1 MKIHLKNLGI
11 LKQAE
16 FELGDITI
24 ICGENNTGKTYAAY
38 ALFGFLDTWR
48 QNINLV
54 KSAQVSEKAIKNLL
68 NDGVTQIDLIE
79 RIQNI
84 DSVLKEIC
92 DRYTRRLSRL
102 FAASEDLFRNSRFQ
116 IFLNTDTLSETLKS
130 MSFKIKA
137 GSRNRPFFSIST
149 VGKSAQLEISL
160 LGEKQEVNISDSH
173 VKRLINHTVNEIVFE
188 KFFPDAYIAST
199 ERTGAAIFRKELDFA
214 RNRLL
219 KEMSRADDDVDP
231 RDLLFKSYQDYA
243 LPVECNVDFTRK
255 LEKHV
260 KHKSF
265 LEEKH
270 PELLAK
276 FADIIGGAYNVDRNG
291 ELRFLPK
298 GKRLR
303 LTMGESSSS
312 VRSMLDIGFYLRHAA
327 EVGDLLIIDEPELNL
342 HPENQRRI
350 ARLFASLANLG
361 VKILITTHSDYI
373 VKELNTLIM
382 LNHDE
387 PHLKRIAK
395 AEGYASS
402 ELIDPKKIK
411 VYVAE
416 ESLVQIEG
424 NKKKSRCH
432 TLVEADIN
440 PQLGIEVKSFD
451 KTINKMNEIQEEIIW
466 GREQDDE

>member
-1 MKIHLKNLGI
+1 MKIRLKNFGI

-38 ALFGFLDTWR
+38 ALFGFLSTWR
-48 QNINLV
+48 RNIDLI
-54 KSAQVSEKAIKNLL
+54 KSARISEKAIKNLL
-68 NDGVTQIDLIE
+68 NDGTVQIDFVEYVVKNAEAILAKICKVYT
-79 RIQNI
+79 Q
-84 DSVLKEIC
+84 SLSEI
-92 DRYTRRLSRL
+92 
-102 FAASEDLFRNSRFQ
+102 FAAPKDRFQDSRFQ
-116 IFLNTDTLSETLKS
+116 ISLNLDTLPETVRS
-130 MSFKIKA
+130 MSFKIKV
-137 GSRNRPFFSIST
+137 GSQNRPFFAIST
-149 VGKSAQLEISL
+149 MKRNAQLEISL
-160 LGEKQEVNISDSH
+160 LGEKQEVNISESR
-173 VKRLINHTVNEIVFE
+173 VRRLINYTVNKIIFE
-188 KFFPDAYIAST
+188 KFFPDTYIAST

-231 RDLLFKSYQDYA
+231 RDLLFRSYQDYA
-243 LPVECNVDFTRK
+243 LPVEKNVEFTRNLGK
-255 LEKHV
+255 V
-260 KHKSF
+260 AKHKSF
-265 LEEKH
+265 LLEEY
-270 PELLAK
+270 PGVLEK
-276 FADIIGGAYNVDRNG
+276 FAEIIGGFYKVDRSG
-291 ELRFLPK
+291 ELRFHPK

-411 VYVAE
+411 AYVAE
-416 ESLVQIEG
+416 EALIQIEG

-432 TLVEADIN
+432 TLVEADIS
-440 PQLGIEVKSFD
+440 PQLGIEVQSFD
-451 KTINKMNEIQEEIIW
+451 RTINKMNEIQESIIW
-466 GREQDDE
+466 RDEK

>member
-1 MKIHLKNLGI
+1 MKIRLKNFGI

-38 ALFGFLDTWR
+38 ALFGFLHTWL
-48 QNINLV
+48 QNIDLI
-54 KSAQVSEKAIKNLL
+54 KSARVSEKAIKNLL
-68 NDGVTQIDLIE
+68 NDGVIRIDLIE
-79 RIQNI
+79 HIQKI
-84 DSVLKEIC
+84 DPILKEIC
-92 DRYTRRLSRL
+92 GRYTQELPRI
-102 FAASEDLFRNSRFQ
+102 FAATEAKFQDSDFQ
-116 IFLNTDTLSETLKS
+116 ISLNRNTLLETLKS

-137 GSRNRPFFSIST
+137 GSRNRPFFSISM
-149 VGKSAQLEISL
+149 VRESAQLEISL
-160 LGEKQEVNISDSH
+160 LGEKQEVNIPDSR
-173 VKRLINHTVNEIVFE
+173 VKRLVNYTVNEMLLSQ
-188 KFFPDAYIAST
+188 FFPDTYIAST

-243 LPVECNVDFTRK
+243 LPVEKNVEFTRNLGK
-255 LEKHV
+255 V
-260 KHKSF
+260 ANHKSF
-265 LEEKH
+265 LLEKH
-270 PELLAK
+270 PGVLEK
-276 FADIIGGAYNVDRNG
+276 FADIIGGDYKVDRNG

-298 GKRLR
+298 GKRPE

-382 LNHDE
+382 LNHNE

-402 ELIDPKKIK
+402 ELIAPKKIK
-411 VYVAE
+411 AYVAE
-416 ESLVQIEG
+416 KALVQIEG

-440 PQLGIEVKSFD
+440 PQLGIEVQSFD

-466 GREQDDE
+466 GGEQDDE

>member
-1 MKIHLKNLGI
+1 MKIRLKNFGI

-38 ALFGFLDTWR
+38 ALFGFLSTWR
-48 QNINLV
+48 KEIAYMRSPCIEQ
-54 KSAQVSEKAIKNLL
+54 AIRDLL
-68 NDGVTQIDLIE
+68 NDGTAQIDLVEYVVKNAEAILVK
-79 RIQNI
+79 ICKGYTQ
-84 DSVLKEIC
+84 SLSEI
-92 DRYTRRLSRL
+92 
-102 FAASEDLFRNSRFQ
+102 FAAPKDRFQ
-116 IFLNTDTLSETLKS
+116 DSHFQISLNLDTLPETVRS
-130 MSFKIKA
+130 MSFKIKV
-137 GSRNRPFFSIST
+137 GSKNHSFFAIST
-149 VGKSAQLEISL
+149 IERSAKLEISL
-160 LGEKQEVNISDSH
+160 LGEKQGINIPDSR
-173 VKRLINHTVNEIVFE
+173 VKELVNHTVNEMVFE
-188 KFFPDAYIAST
+188 KFFPNTYIAST

-231 RDLLFKSYQDYA
+231 RDLLFRSYQDYA
-243 LPVECNVDFTRK
+243 LPVEKNVEFTRNLGK
-255 LEKHV
+255 V
-260 KHKSF
+260 AKHKSF
-265 LEEKH
+265 LLEKH
-270 PELLAK
+270 PGVLEK
-276 FADIIGGAYNVDRNG
+276 FADIIGGFYKVDRNG

-373 VKELNTLIM
+373 IKELNTLIM

-395 AEGYASS
+395 AEGYDSS

-416 ESLVQIEG
+416 EDLVQIEG
-424 NKKKSRCH
+424 NKRKSRCH

-440 PQLGIEVKSFD
+440 PQLGIEVQSFD
-451 KTINKMNEIQEEIIW
+451 KTINKMNEIQESIIW
-466 GREQDDE
+466 RDEK

>member
-1 MKIHLKNLGI
+1 MKIRLKNFGI

-38 ALFGFLDTWR
+38 ALFGFLHTWR
-48 QNINLV
+48 RNIDLI
-54 KSAQVSEKAIKNLL
+54 KSARVSEKAIKNLL
-68 NDGVTQIDLIE
+68 NDGTVQIDLVEYVVKNAEAILAK
-79 RIQNI
+79 ICKGYTQ
-84 DSVLKEIC
+84 SLSEI
-92 DRYTRRLSRL
+92 
-102 FAASEDLFRNSRFQ
+102 FAAPKDRFQ
-116 IFLNTDTLSETLKS
+116 DSHFQISLNLDTLPETVRS
-130 MSFKIKA
+130 MSFKIKV
-137 GSRNRPFFSIST
+137 GSQNRPFFAIST
-149 VGKSAQLEISL
+149 MKRSAKLEISL
-160 LGEKQEVNISDSH
+160 LGEKQKVNISESR
-173 VKRLINHTVNEIVFE
+173 VRRLINYTVNKIVFE

-231 RDLLFKSYQDYA
+231 RDLLLKSYQDYA

-260 KHKSF
+260 KHTSF
-265 LEEKH
+265 LEGNH
-270 PELLAK
+270 PKLLAK

-342 HPENQRRI
+342 HPENQRRV
-350 ARLFASLANLG
+350 ARLFASLTNLG
-361 VKILITTHSDYI
+361 IKILITTHSDYI

-395 AEGYASS
+395 AEGYDSS
-402 ELIDPKKIK
+402 ELIDPEKIK

-416 ESLVQIEG
+416 EDLIQIEG
-424 NKKKSRCH
+424 NKRKSRCH

-440 PQLGIEVKSFD
+440 PQLGIEVQSFD
-451 KTINKMNEIQEEIIW
+451 KTINKMNEIQESIIW
-466 GREQDDE
+466 RDDK

>member
-1 MKIHLKNLGI
+1 MRIRLKNFGI

-38 ALFGFLDTWR
+38 ALFGFLSTWR
-48 QNINLV
+48 RNIDLI
-54 KSAQVSEKAIKNLL
+54 KSARISEKAIKNLL
-68 NDGVTQIDLIE
+68 NDGVIRIDLIE
-79 RIQNI
+79 HIQNI
-84 DSVLKEIC
+84 DSILKEMCSI
-92 DRYTRRLSRL
+92 YTRKLSRI
-102 FAASEDLFRNSRFQ
+102 FAASKDRFRDSRFQ
-116 IFLNTDTLSETLKS
+116 INLDTLPEAVRS
-130 MSFKIKA
+130 MSFKTKA
-137 GSRNRPFFSIST
+137 GSRNHPFFSIST

-160 LGEKQEVNISDSH
+160 LGEKQEVNIADSH
-173 VKRLINHTVNEIVFE
+173 VKRLINHTVNEIIFE
-188 KFFPDAYIAST
+188 KFFPDTYIAST

-219 KEMSRADDDVDP
+219 KEMSRADEDVDP
-231 RDLLFKSYQDYA
+231 RDLLFRSYQDYA

-260 KHKSF
+260 KHTSF

-270 PELLAK
+270 PELLGK
-276 FADIIGGAYNVDRNG
+276 FADIIGGAYNVDRSG

-298 GKRLR
+298 GKRPR

-361 VKILITTHSDYI
+361 IKIFITTHSDYI

-395 AEGYASS
+395 AEGYDSS

-411 VYVAE
+411 VYVAKE
-416 ESLVQIEG
+416 DLVQIEG
-424 NKKKSRCH
+424 NKRKSRCH

-440 PQLGIEVKSFD
+440 PQLGIEVQSFD
-451 KTINKMNEIQEEIIW
+451 RTINKMNEIQESIIW
-466 GREQDDE
+466 RDEE

>member
-1 MKIHLKNLGI
+1 MKIRLKNFGI

-38 ALFGFLDTWR
+38 ALFGFLSTWR
-48 QNINLV
+48 RNIDLI
-54 KSAQVSEKAIKNLL
+54 KSARISEKAIKNLL
-68 NDGVTQIDLIE
+68 NDGVIRIDLIE
-79 RIQNI
+79 HIQNI
-84 DSVLKEIC
+84 DSILKEMCSI
-92 DRYTRRLSRL
+92 YTRKLSRI
-102 FAASEDLFRNSRFQ
+102 FAASKDRFRDSRFQ
-116 IFLNTDTLSETLKS
+116 INLDTLPEAVRS

-137 GSRNRPFFSIST
+137 GSRNHPFFSIST

-160 LGEKQEVNISDSH
+160 LGEKQEVNIADSH
-173 VKRLINHTVNEIVFE
+173 VKILINHTVNEIIFE
-188 KFFPDAYIAST
+188 KFFPDTYIAST

-231 RDLLFKSYQDYA
+231 RDLLFRSYQDYA

-260 KHKSF
+260 KHASF

-270 PELLAK
+270 PELLEK
-276 FADIIGGAYNVDRNG
+276 FADIIGGAYNVDRSG

-298 GKRLR
+298 GKRPR

-361 VKILITTHSDYI
+361 IKIFITTHSDYI

-387 PHLKRIAK
+387 PHLKRIVK
-395 AEGYASS
+395 AEGYTSS

-411 VYVAE
+411 VYVAK
-416 ESLVQIEG
+416 ESLIQIEG
-424 NKKKSRCH
+424 NKRKSRCH
-432 TLVEADIN
+432 TLVKADIN
-440 PQLGIEVKSFD
+440 SQLGIEVQSFD
-451 KTINKMNEIQEEIIW
+451 KTINKMNKIQEDIIW
-466 GREQDDE
+466 GGEQDDK

>member
-1 MKIHLKNLGI
+1 MKIRLKNFGI

-38 ALFGFLDTWR
+38 ALFGFLKTWL
-48 QNINLV
+48 QNIGLI
-54 KSAQVSEKAIKNLL
+54 KSARVSEKAIKNLL
-68 NDGVTQIDLIE
+68 NDGVTRIDLIE
-79 RIQNI
+79 HIQKI
-84 DSVLKEIC
+84 DPILKEMC
-92 DRYTRRLSRL
+92 GRYTQELPRIL
-102 FAASEDLFRNSRFQ
+102 AASEDLFQNSHFQ
-116 IFLNTDTLSETLKS
+116 IFLNTDALSETLKS
-130 MSFKIKA
+130 MSFKIKV
-137 GSRNRPFFSIST
+137 GSRNHPFFSAST
-149 VGKSAQLEISL
+149 VEKSAQLEISL
-160 LGEKQEVNISDSH
+160 LGEKQKVNISDSR
-173 VKRLINHTVNEIVFE
+173 VKGLVNYTVNDMILSQ
-188 KFFPDAYIAST
+188 FFPDTYIAST
-199 ERTGAAIFRKELDFA
+199 ERTGVAIFCKELDFT
-214 RNRLL
+214 RSRLL
-219 KEMSRADDDVDP
+219 KEISRADDDVDP
-231 RDLLFKSYQDYA
+231 RNLLLRSYQDYA
-243 LPVECNVDFTRK
+243 LPVEYNVDFTRNLGK
-255 LEKHV
+255 V
-260 KHKSF
+260 ANHKSF
-265 LEEKH
+265 LLEKH
-270 PELLAK
+270 PGVLEK
-276 FADIIGGAYNVDRNG
+276 FADIIGGDYKVYPNG

-327 EVGDLLIIDEPELNL
+327 ERGNLLIVDEPELNL

-395 AEGYASS
+395 AEGYDSS

-411 VYVAE
+411 VYVAKKG
-416 ESLVQIEG
+416 LVQIEG
-424 NKKKSRCH
+424 NKRESRCH
-432 TLVEADIN
+432 TLVKADIN

-451 KTINKMNEIQEEIIW
+451 KTINKMNEIQESIIW
-466 GREQDDE
+466 RDEK

>member
-1 MKIHLKNLGI
+1 MKIRLKNFGI

-38 ALFGFLDTWR
+38 ALFGFLSTWR
-48 QNINLV
+48 RNIDLI
-54 KSAQVSEKAIKNLL
+54 KSARISEKAIKNLL
-68 NDGVTQIDLIE
+68 NDGVIRIDLIE
-79 RIQNI
+79 HIQNI
-84 DSVLKEIC
+84 DSILKEMCSI
-92 DRYTRRLSRL
+92 YTRKLSRI
-102 FAASEDLFRNSRFQ
+102 FAASKDRFRDSRFQ
-116 IFLNTDTLSETLKS
+116 INLDTLPEAVRS
-130 MSFKIKA
+130 MSFKTKA
-137 GSRNRPFFSIST
+137 GSRNHPFFSIST

-160 LGEKQEVNISDSH
+160 LGEKQEVNIADSH
-173 VKRLINHTVNEIVFE
+173 VKRLINHTVNEIIFE
-188 KFFPDAYIAST
+188 KFFPDTYIAST

-231 RDLLFKSYQDYA
+231 RDLLFRSYQDYA

-260 KHKSF
+260 KHASF

-270 PELLAK
+270 PELLEK
-276 FADIIGGAYNVDRNG
+276 FADIIGGAYNVDRSG

-298 GKRLR
+298 GKRPR

-361 VKILITTHSDYI
+361 IKIFITTHSDYI

-395 AEGYASS
+395 AEGYDSS

-411 VYVAE
+411 VYVAKE
-416 ESLVQIEG
+416 DLVQIEG
-424 NKKKSRCH
+424 NKRKSRCH

-440 PQLGIEVKSFD
+440 PQLGIEVQSFD
-451 KTINKMNEIQEEIIW
+451 KTINKMNEIQESIIW
-466 GREQDDE
+466 RDEE